1 MLYLKI
7 IIQVEISFS
16 FIQST
21 SHYDNRPMQY
31 SAIFHSCKND
41 NLKIQ
46 NIAHGYKLE
55 PPQ

>member
-7 IIQVEISFS
+7 IVQVEISSS

-31 SAIFHSCKND
+31 SVIFYSCKND

-46 NIAHGYKLE
+46 NIAHGYILE

>member
-7 IIQVEISFS
+7 IIQVEISSS

-21 SHYDNRPMQY
+21 AHYDSRPMQY
-31 SAIFHSCKND
+31 FAIFHSCKND